1 LALTAPVK
9 TKNDSVDVVLS
20 ENAMR
25 VLEACAFAEGV
36 TKEEMAA
43 RVLELYAEWMMEDE
57 DVSQG

>member
-1 LALTAPVK
+1 MK
-9 TKNDSVDVVLS
+9 TENDSVDVELS

-43 RVLELYAEWMMEDE
+43 RVLELYAEWMTEEE